1 MKINV
6 PLDQDGKKRE
16 RITMNITRVPYSAVY
31 LFHPSYIPQNNTS
44 EFQYF
49 AYSTTDNTLTLSYY
63 LDQGVSV
70 NTTPG
75 KTVNVLPG
83 NDIYIYYRSGN
94 VYSRYRTFELSD
106 TSMTI

>member
-1 MKINV
+1 
-6 PLDQDGKKRE
+6 
-16 RITMNITRVPYSAVY
+16 MNITRVPYSVVY
-31 LFHPSYIPQNNTS
+31 LFHPSYIPQNNTG

-70 NTTPG
+70 NTTLG

-83 NDIYIYYRSGN
+83 NDICIYYRSGN
-94 VYSRYRTFELSD
+94 VYSRHRTFELSD

>member
-1 MKINV
+1 
-6 PLDQDGKKRE
+6 
-16 RITMNITRVPYSAVY
+16 MNITGVPYSVVY
-31 LFHPSYIPQNNTS
+31 LFHPSYIPQNNTI
-44 EFQYF
+44 EFRYL
-49 AYSTTDNTLTLSYY
+49 AYNTIDNTLTLLYY

-83 NDIYIYYRSGN
+83 NDICIYYRSGN
-94 VYSRYRTFELSD
+94 VYSKYRTFELSD

>member
-16 RITMNITRVPYSAVY
+16 RITMNITRVPYLVVY
-31 LFHPSYIPQNNTS
+31 LFHPNYIPRNNTS
-44 EFQYF
+44 EIQYF
-49 AYSTTDNTLTLSYY
+49 AYSITDNTLTLSYY

-75 KTVNVLPG
+75 KSIYVLPG
-83 NDIYIYYRSGN
+83 SDIDIYYRSGE
-94 VYSRYRTFELSD
+94 VYSRHRTFVLSD
-106 TSMTI
+106 TDMTI

>member
-1 MKINV
+1 
-6 PLDQDGKKRE
+6 
-16 RITMNITRVPYSAVY
+16 MNITRVPYLIVY
-31 LFHPSYIPQNNTS
+31 LFHPSYIPQNNIN

-49 AYSTTDNTLTLSYY
+49 AYSITDNTLTLSYY

-83 NDIYIYYRSGN
+83 NDIYIYITSL
-94 VYSRYRTFELSD
+94 VMFIVDIELLNYL
-106 TSMTI
+106 IQA

>member
-1 MKINV
+1 
-6 PLDQDGKKRE
+6 
-16 RITMNITRVPYSAVY
+16 MNITRVPYLVVY
-31 LFHPSYIPQNNTS
+31 LFHPSYTPQNNTS

-75 KTVNVLPG
+75 EIVNVLPG
-83 NDIYIYYRSGN
+83 NDICIYYRSGN
-94 VYSRYRTFELSD
+94 VYSRHRTFELSD

>member
-1 MKINV
+1 
-6 PLDQDGKKRE
+6 
-16 RITMNITRVPYSAVY
+16 MNITRVPYLVVY

-44 EFQYF
+44 EFQYL

-70 NTTPG
+70 NTTPR

-83 NDIYIYYRSGN
+83 NDIYIYITGL
-94 VYSRYRTFELSD
+94 VMFIVDIELLNYL
-106 TSMTI
+106 IQA

>member
-1 MKINV
+1 
-6 PLDQDGKKRE
+6 
-16 RITMNITRVPYSAVY
+16 MNITRVPYLVVY

-49 AYSTTDNTLTLSYY
+49 AYSITDNTLTLSYY
-63 LDQGVSV
+63 LDQGVNV

-83 NDIYIYYRSGN
+83 NDIYIYIYYRSGN

>member
-1 MKINV
+1 MI
-6 PLDQDGKKRE
+6 
-16 RITMNITRVPYSAVY
+16 ITRIPYSEVY
-31 LFHPSYIPQNNTS
+31 LFHPSYIPQNDAS

-49 AYSTTDNTLTLSYY
+49 IHSIADNTLTLSYY
-63 LDQGVSV
+63 LDQGVIV

-83 NDIYIYYRSGN
+83 NNICIYHRSGN
-94 VYSRYRTFELSD
+94 VYSRYITFELSD

>member
-1 MKINV
+1 
-6 PLDQDGKKRE
+6 
-16 RITMNITRVPYSAVY
+16 MNITRVPYLVVY

-70 NTTPG
+70 NTTPR

-83 NDIYIYYRSGN
+83 NDIYIYITGL
-94 VYSRYRTFELSD
+94 VMFIVDIELLNYL
-106 TSMTI
+106 IQA

>member
-1 MKINV
+1 
-6 PLDQDGKKRE
+6 
-16 RITMNITRVPYSAVY
+16 MNITRIPYSVVY

-44 EFQYF
+44 EIQYF
-49 AYSTTDNTLTLSYY
+49 AYNITDNTLTLSYY

-75 KTVNVLPG
+75 NTVDVLPG
-83 NDIYIYYRSGN
+83 NDIHIYYRSGN